1 MTKKKDKEV
10 IRKGN
15 ELADKLIEVLRKELG
30 EESPTS
36 ITVYAAAKFS
46 ASVLYGVRKLTED
59 DAAVKVFFYAVSSF
73 LGDEIESS
81 DIQAVLDKV
90 KEARQKFAEHR
101 KMEAEL
107 DKEIESIDRKC
118 NEIKRKILENKRKI
132 LENKRRLDV
141 IKQKYHMIKQSSDD
155 DNLN

>member
-107 DKEIESIDRKC
+107 EITGCQARCDSYFLLSRRNAFLIENLESSELLSIFAIRI
-118 NEIKRKILENKRKI
+118 IK
-132 LENKRRLDV
+132 
-141 IKQKYHMIKQSSDD
+141 
-155 DNLN
+155 

>member
-1 MTKKKDKEV
+1 M
-10 IRKGN
+10 
-15 ELADKLIEVLRKELG
+15 ADKLIEVLRKELG

-46 ASVLYGVRKLTED
+46 ASVLYGVRKLTAD

-118 NEIKRKILENKRKI
+118 NEIKRKILENKR
-132 LENKRRLDV
+132 RLDV